1 MSSASNPASQAKE
14 NAAAYVKLLMDL
26 LGDRDPFAVQE
37 EQLSVLE
44 KEIAGLDDAV
54 LRRPE
59 KPGKWSI
66 LQVIQHLADSE
77 LVVRYRMRLVLA
89 QPGAEILGY
98 DQDLWASGLEYNEAD
113 PADTL
118 ELLRVLRKANLKM
131 LRALNDEQMER
142 YGLHNERGPESVRK
156 MMRMIAGHDLLHRN
170 QIKRI
175 KRTHGIE

>member
-1 MSSASNPASQAKE
+1 MLSGSNPASQAKE

-26 LGDRDPFAVQE
+26 LGDRDPLAVQE
-37 EQLSVLE
+37 EQLAALE
-44 KEIAGLDDAV
+44 KEIAGLDEAL

-66 LQVIQHLADSE
+66 LQVLQHLADSE

-89 QPGAEILGY
+89 QPGAQILGY
-98 DQDLWASGLEYNEAD
+98 DQDLWASGLNYNEAD
-113 PADTL
+113 PAETL
-118 ELLRVLRKANLKM
+118 KILGVLRKANLKM

-142 YGLHNERGPESVRK
+142 YGLHNERGRESVRK
-156 MMRMIAGHDLLHRN
+156 MLRMAAGHDLLHRN

-175 KRTHGIE
+175 KRAIGLE